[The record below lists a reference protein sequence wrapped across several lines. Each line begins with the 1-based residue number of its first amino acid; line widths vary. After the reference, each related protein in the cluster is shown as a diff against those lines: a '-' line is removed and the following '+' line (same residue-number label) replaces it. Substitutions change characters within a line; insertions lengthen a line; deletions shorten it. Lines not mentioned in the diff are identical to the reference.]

1 MKKILLLFIISAFSL
16 NFSFA
21 QTNEYYFKFKENDK
35 KIINTTL
42 TKLISIDNVKDGLVY
57 AYANDKEFKEFQ
69 KLGYDYELLPAPS
82 STTKVINMATTLGQM
97 SNWDRY
103 PTYEVYRQMLKNFET
118 NYPSLCKL
126 DSICSL
132 ASGRKIY
139 SLKISDNVNTAE
151 NEPEFV
157 YVSSMHGDETTG
169 FIFMLRLADYLL
181 SNYAS
186 VSRVQNIVNNVE
198 LYILPAINPDGTYYG
213 GNNTVAGSRRYNAN
227 GEDINRDFPDM
238 VIGANNPPY
247 EPETQ
252 ALMDFAAAH
261 HFIFGGSFHGGAE
274 VVNFPWDVYTSV
286 HPHPDDNWFRQ
297 VCTDYV
303 TSARLVNPNYMTSVN
318 SSGITEGGDWY
329 VVNGGIQDYY
339 NYWHHCRMV
348 TLEVSN
354 IKLLGS
360 ENLVTYWNINQNS
373 LLGFIEASLYGIS
386 GTVKNINSNPLD
398 ATVTIASH
406 DADNSWVITDPSIG
420 DYHRV
425 IAPGTYDITYAS
437 VGYISQIHTVNVASY
452 ASTTIK
458 DVVLL
463 VAPQTNVTGTITD
476 ATSGTPIQ
484 GVTVTI
490 LSSSYPNVTTNASG
504 QYVINSV
511 YEGSYT
517 IQVSKAGYITASQT
531 VNVTTTNNVF
541 NFSMT
546 LSDPEGF
553 ETGVPACWVNSAD
566 NLAWSQVNTSPH
578 GGTYCM
584 KSGGFNVNNANSI
597 FQITLNIASAGNINF
612 WNKVSSESGFDF
624 LKFYIDGVEKG
635 SWSGTVAWAEQ
646 SYLVTVGNHT
656 FKWAYTKNNSVYNG
670 SDCAWIDD
678 IVFPTS
684 SQTITFIVKDQSNN
698 PIQGANVNFNST
710 NQTTNASGV
719 AVISSVSRGLD
730 KPYTVSISG
739 YNTNTGSVNVN
750 YCDASINDSMA
761 PVNISEISN
770 KSLASIYPNPFNHL
784 INIKSDNIITRVI
797 IYNLVGSEI
806 LNKSINNYQ
815 FQLTLETI
823 PSGVYFIQIHT
834 NKGIVNKKI
843 VKE

>member
-1 MKKILLLFIISAFSL
+1 MKKILLLLIISAFSL

-35 KIINTTL
+35 KIINSNL
-42 TKLISIDNVKDGLVY
+42 TKLISIDNVKDGLVF

-82 STTKVINMATTLGQM
+82 STTKVINMATTVGQM
-97 SNWDRY
+97 SLWDRY
-103 PTYEVYRQMLKNFET
+103 PTYGVYRQMMKNFET

-139 SLKISDNVNTAE
+139 SLKISDNINTAE
-151 NEPEFV
+151 NEPEFL

-169 FIFMLRLADYLL
+169 FILMLRLADYLL

-186 VSRVQNIVNNVE
+186 VPRVQNIVNNVE

-252 ALMDFAAAH
+252 AMMDFAAAH
-261 HFIFGGSFHGGAE
+261 HFILGGSFHGGAE
-274 VVNFPWDVYTSV
+274 VFNYPWDVYTSV

-297 VCTDYV
+297 IGTNYV
-303 TSARLVNPNYMTSVN
+303 TSARLVNTNYMTDITP
-318 SSGITEGGDWY
+318 SGVTEGGDWY

-339 NYWHHCRMV
+339 NYWHHSRMI
-348 TLEVSN
+348 TIELSST
-354 IKLLGS
+354 KLLGT

-373 LLGFIEASLYGIS
+373 LLDFVEASIYGIS
-386 GTVKNINSNPLD
+386 GTVKNISGTPLN
-398 ATVTIASH
+398 ATVTITSH
-406 DADNSWVITDPSIG
+406 DEDNSFVITDQTIG

-463 VAPQTNVTGTITD
+463 VAQQTTISGTITD
-476 ATSGTPIQ
+476 AITGSPIQ
-484 GVTVTI
+484 GANVQL
-490 LSSSYPNVTTNASG
+490 LSTAYPSTTTNASG
-504 QYVINSV
+504 QYSINTV
-511 YEGSYT
+511 YEGPYI
-517 IQVSKAGYITASQT
+517 IQASKIGYISSSQSIDL
-531 VNVTTTNNVF
+531 TTTNNVF
-541 NFSMT
+541 NLTMT
-546 LSDPEGF
+546 TADPEGF
-553 ETGVPACWVNSAD
+553 ETGVPSCWVNSAG
-566 NLAWSQVNTSPH
+566 NLAWSQVSAGAHT
-578 GGTYCM
+578 GTYCM
-584 KSGGFNVNNANSI
+584 KSGGFNVNSANSS

-612 WNKVSSESGFDF
+612 WNKVSSESGYDF

-646 SYLVTVGNHT
+646 SYPITAGSHT
-656 FKWAYTKNNSVYNG
+656 FKWAFIKDGSVNSG

-678 IVFPTS
+678 IVFPPS
-684 SQTITFIVKDQSNN
+684 NQSITFTVKDQSNN

-710 NQTTNASGV
+710 DQTTNASGI
-719 AVISSVSRGLD
+719 AIITSVSRGLN

-750 YCDASINDSMA
+750 YCDAFINVSMA
-761 PVNISEISN
+761 PVSISEISN

-815 FQLTLETI
+815 FQLPLETI

-834 NKGIVNKKI
+834 NKGVVNKKI